1 MQNNISSFF
10 FFSYVCLTEFSINR
24 WLYNVLFLIRNIY
37 KLPDQVLRRLIAIIY
52 DIVYKII
59 LYHLTS
65 FDIQIKNSVWL
76 NLTHIKSCTHK
87 KSISQKT
94 IFQKKIK
101 NIQIHT
107 KCNLFLFFL
116 EWNFLDCG
124 QNELSLNWETLTHS
138 WYGSDLMKQSF
149 LKQVCFSNLVTI
161 QCKKKYYSSIIFW
174 QDLHVPYFRHTLWIK
189 CSKTVHVDGS

>member
-107 KCNLFLFFL
+107 KCNLFLFFSRMKFFRL
-116 EWNFLDCG
+116 WSKWTKSQLRNFDSQLIWFWPH
-124 QNELSLNWETLTHS
+124 ETILS
-138 WYGSDLMKQSF
+138 
-149 LKQVCFSNLVTI
+149 
-161 QCKKKYYSSIIFW
+161 
-174 QDLHVPYFRHTLWIK
+174 
-189 CSKTVHVDGS
+189 